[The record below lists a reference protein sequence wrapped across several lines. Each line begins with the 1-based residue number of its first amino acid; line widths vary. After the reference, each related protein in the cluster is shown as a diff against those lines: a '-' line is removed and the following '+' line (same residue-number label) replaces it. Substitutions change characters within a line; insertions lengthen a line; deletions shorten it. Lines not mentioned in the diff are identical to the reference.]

1 MRSPQFGNVWAIRRV
16 LAKESTL
23 KSIRILLVTA
33 LAIGAIWLVSCGKP
47 GETSGS
53 ANLKAEHTRNEA
65 ADFALEDANGQ
76 ILKLSDLRGKV
87 VLLNFWATWCTP
99 CKIEIPWF
107 VEMEREFKDQ
117 GFAIVGVSMDEDGWT
132 AVKPFMA
139 DMKVNYRV
147 VLGTEEMAELYGGVQ
162 ALPTSFVLDRN
173 GKVASVHMGIV
184 SRNVFEEEIRALLEG
199 KAVSSTNG
207 NGVAM
212 PVPVG
217 LGTAGAE

>member
-1 MRSPQFGNVWAIRRV
+1 MLRLGPGKRWAIRNV

-23 KSIRILLVTA
+23 KAFRILLATA
-33 LAIGAIWLVSCGKP
+33 LAIGVVWLVSCAKP

-53 ANLKAEHTRNEA
+53 AKLKAERTRNEA
-65 ADFALEDANGQ
+65 ADFTLEDANGQ
-76 ILKLSDLRGKV
+76 TMKLSDLRGKV
-87 VLLNFWATWCTP
+87 VLLNFWATWCVP

-117 GFAIVGVSMDEDGWT
+117 GFAVVGVSMDEDGWT

-139 DMKVNYRV
+139 DMKVNYRM
-147 VLGTEEMAELYGGVQ
+147 VLGTEEMAQLYGGVQ
-162 ALPTSFVLDRN
+162 ALPTTYMLDRN

-199 KAVSSTNG
+199 KAVSAADANG
-207 NGVAM
+207 SA
-212 PVPVG
+212 VPVG
-217 LGTAGAE
+217 MVAARPE

>member
-1 MRSPQFGNVWAIRRV
+1 MLRLGPGKRWAIRNV

-23 KSIRILLVTA
+23 KAFRILLATA
-33 LAIGAIWLVSCGKP
+33 LAIGVVWLVSCAKP

-53 ANLKAEHTRNEA
+53 AKLKAERTRNEA
-65 ADFALEDANGQ
+65 ADFTLEDANGQ
-76 ILKLSDLRGKV
+76 TMKLSDLRGKV
-87 VLLNFWATWCTP
+87 VLLNFWATWCVP

-117 GFAIVGVSMDEDGWT
+117 GFAVVGVSMDEDGWT

-139 DMKVNYRV
+139 DMKVNYRM
-147 VLGTEEMAELYGGVQ
+147 VLGTEEMAQLYGGVQ
-162 ALPTSFVLDRN
+162 ALPTTYMLDRN

-199 KAVSSTNG
+199 KAVPSADANG
-207 NGVAM
+207 AA
-212 PVPVG
+212 VPVG
-217 LGTAGAE
+217 MLAARPE

>member
-33 LAIGAIWLVSCGKP
+33 LAIGAVWLVSCAKP
-47 GETSGS
+47 GESSGS
-53 ANLKAEHTRNEA
+53 AKLKAEHTRNEA

-87 VLLNFWATWCTP
+87 VLLNFWATWCAP
-99 CKIEIPWF
+99 CKKEIPWF

-117 GFAIVGVSMDEDGWT
+117 GFAIVGVSMDEEGWT

-162 ALPTSFVLDRN
+162 ALPTSFMLDRN

-199 KAVSSTNG
+199 KALSASDANG
-207 NGVAM
+207 AA
-212 PVPVG
+212 VPVG